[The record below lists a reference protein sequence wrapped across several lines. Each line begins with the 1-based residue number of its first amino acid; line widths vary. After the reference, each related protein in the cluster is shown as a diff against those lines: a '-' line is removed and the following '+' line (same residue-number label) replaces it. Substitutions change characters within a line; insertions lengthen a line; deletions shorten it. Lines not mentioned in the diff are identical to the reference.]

1 MGRVEDYHLPRR
13 AKNSAL
19 MTFPAASA
27 ATGYNTISRL
37 VFRSFFFPPFF
48 FFLNLSD
55 ICIIRIIYTMYIYFR
70 IYPCLKNVKTMSRSK
85 GLLRSV
91 RKDIIILKA

>member
-37 VFRSFFFPPFF
+37 VFRSFFFPPF